1 MSGRRRE
8 GASPAW
14 KGVISLQ
21 STGARIAIAVSAAAA
36 LVFLFLILRDD
47 GGDDEPTTAA
57 TTQQARRPAE
67 EGKPAK
73 KPMPTPEESATEI
86 QVQGGQPVGGVEKIE
101 ATVDE
106 PVRIVVSSPD
116 TTEEVHVHGYD
127 VFADLSPQK
136 PAKLD
141 FDTAIEGVF
150 EVELE
155 HSATQIAELTV
166 EP

>member
-1 MSGRRRE
+1 M
-8 GASPAW
+8 
-14 KGVISLQ
+14 Q
-21 STGARIAIAVSAAAA
+21 STGARIGIAVAAVAA
-36 LVFLFLILRDD
+36 VVVLFIVLS
-47 GGDDEPTTAA
+47 GGDDDESTTTAD
-57 TTQQARRPAE
+57 TTAEAQQAGKPAE

-73 KPMPTPEESATEI
+73 KPKSKPEETATEI
-86 QVQGGQPVGGVEKIE
+86 QVQGGQPVGGVAKIE

-141 FDTAIEGVF
+141 FDASIEGVF
-150 EVELE
+150 EIELE
-155 HSATQIAELTV
+155 HSAVHIAELTV